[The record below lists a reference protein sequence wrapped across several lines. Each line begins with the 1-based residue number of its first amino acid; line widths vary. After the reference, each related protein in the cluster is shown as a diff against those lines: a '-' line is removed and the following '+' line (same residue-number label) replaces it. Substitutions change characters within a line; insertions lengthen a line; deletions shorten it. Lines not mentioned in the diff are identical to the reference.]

1 MDCLWQ
7 IFPNTDINNN
17 HLHQQRGCLSVA
29 AVATCTGPRGIAAS
43 NWQLDGFWKP
53 STNDDVRN
61 KCNCIY
67 KHIKGDGD
75 CYYQL
80 NGLTTL
86 EKQQPRIKEYSKDFK
101 LTQMGIWPTGSTLF
115 PKGNMRRNLEQE
127 CISFF
132 FTIYMHLCQRIH
144 FVSENNI
151 KQLYLACFMNQHIS
165 FWAMKTKP
173 LLLQERR
180 ITDPW
185 PFRHLRPSLGRFLVP
200 SNLQPHRPSKSV
212 VPDDRCSAVPTSG
225 SFLEPTPWYV
235 VYLYVII
242 HIIYNIYIWY
252 KYKYGYWTRLMS
264 SSNGL
269 IIPLSM
275 TSMTAGCS
283 EWRRSPIFAWGIHP
297 WAPRG
302 YIPTCRSWDGAMACH
317 GTWHV
322 ACGVWHVWQH
332 LWVV

>member
-132 FTIYMHLCQRIH
+132 FYNIHAFMPTYSFCERKQHKTTISGMLHESTYQFLGYEDQTIAASREKNHRSLA
-144 FVSENNI
+144 VSTSSTVSWTFPSTVQPATAQAVQI
-151 KQLYLACFMNQHIS
+151 CS
-165 FWAMKTKP
+165 TWRS
-173 LLLQERR
+173 LL
-180 ITDPW
+180 
-185 PFRHLRPSLGRFLVP
+185 
-200 SNLQPHRPSKSV
+200 
-212 VPDDRCSAVPTSG
+212 CSANIRFVFRADPLICSVSLCHYTH
-225 SFLEPTPWYV
+225 
-235 VYLYVII
+235 YL
-242 HIIYNIYIWY
+242 
-252 KYKYGYWTRLMS
+252 
-264 SSNGL
+264 
-269 IIPLSM
+269 
-275 TSMTAGCS
+275 
-283 EWRRSPIFAWGIHP
+283 
-297 WAPRG
+297 
-302 YIPTCRSWDGAMACH
+302 
-317 GTWHV
+317 
-322 ACGVWHVWQH
+322 
-332 LWVV
+332 